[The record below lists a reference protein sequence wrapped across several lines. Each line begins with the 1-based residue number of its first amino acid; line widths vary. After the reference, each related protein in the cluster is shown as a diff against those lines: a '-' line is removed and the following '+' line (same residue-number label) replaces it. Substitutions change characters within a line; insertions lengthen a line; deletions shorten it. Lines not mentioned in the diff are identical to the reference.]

1 MKILVTG
8 GAGRLGN
15 VLVKELIKKKHEV
28 YVLSLPNSKNESIK
42 GLKVK
47 IIEGNILD
55 YACLKKAFKGMDQV
69 YHLAAMISIVDY
81 DKEKV
86 FKVNVTGT
94 DNVINACIHCKIKKM
109 IYVST
114 IHALNDSKKKIIDET
129 VGFNVSTH
137 RGNYDQS
144 KAQASMNILNAVKN
158 KGLNAI
164 IICPTGIIG
173 PYDYEVSFFSKYIE
187 EYVNK
192 KLFFYIDG
200 SYDFVDV
207 RDVVKGM
214 IKLSIKGKKGETY
227 LLSGENVKIKEFN
240 KILFKETGIK
250 KPLKISYAFSYFFSF
265 FIQIYYKLTKKI
277 PVITPYSLSTL
288 KINSII
294 SHKKATDLINYSP
307 RSFKESFIDQIR
319 WMKKQGIINY

>member
-1 MKILVTG
+1 MRIIVTG

-15 VLVKELIKKKHEV
+15 VLVRELIKKKHEV
-28 YVLSLPNSKNESIK
+28 YVLSLPNSKIDSLK
-42 GLKVK
+42 GLKIE

-55 YACLKKAFKGMDQV
+55 LEGLKKAFKGMDQV
-69 YHLAAMISIVDY
+69 YHLAAMISIVSY
-81 DKEKV
+81 DKDKV
-86 FKVNVTGT
+86 FKVNVEGT
-94 DNVINACIHCKIKKM
+94 NNVIQACIDCKIKRM

-114 IHALNDSKKKIIDET
+114 IHALDDTKKEIIDET
-129 VGFNVSTH
+129 VGFNVLTH

-144 KAQASMNILNAVKN
+144 KAQASVNILNAVKN

-173 PYDYEVSFFSKYIE
+173 PNDFEISFFSKYIE
-187 EYVNK
+187 EYVSK

-207 RDVVKGM
+207 RDVAKGM
-214 IKLSIKGKKGETY
+214 IDLAKKGKNGETY

-240 KILFKETGIK
+240 EILFQETGIK
-250 KPLKISYAFSYFFSF
+250 KPIKISFAFSYFFSF
-265 FIQIYYKLTKKI
+265 FTQIYYKLTKKI

-294 SHKKATDLINYSP
+294 SHKKATDLINYAP
-307 RSFKESFIDQIR
+307 ISFKESFLDQIR
-319 WMKKQGIINY
+319 WMKKKGIINY